1 MGESEQHT
9 FYAGNTV
16 IGKIM
21 QVAATNE
28 VKAIHCSVLCIPQ
41 WGKQTTAS
49 HSSWTNY
56 PNLKQ

>member
-41 WGKQTTAS
+41 
-49 HSSWTNY
+49 
-56 PNLKQ
+56 